1 MLIAPGAQARRL
13 QGVIT
18 LTNILKEISEKRDE
32 INRHYWRFT
41 RQAKGNPPPAHLYKE
56 LSDLEDKLKKEKKP
70 APKSRRQS
78 RYGQLVRGWDW
89 RTTAE
94 RLQKAEAKRIK
105 QGITRTELLERA
117 IDEYLAQ
124 HGKA

>member
-1 MLIAPGAQARRL
+1 M
-13 QGVIT
+13 
-18 LTNILKEISEKRDE
+18 
-32 INRHYWRFT
+32 
-41 RQAKGNPPPAHLYKE
+41 
-56 LSDLEDKLKKEKKP
+56 LKKMGEAK
-70 APKSRRQS
+70 ASPKTRRQS

-105 QGITRTELLERA
+105 HGITRTELLERA

-124 HGKA
+124 HGEA